1 MIEHIGYYRKGT
13 YNAVNDAIRLPFHLK
28 LKDKLPLYKD
38 KIPTDKDGDCIRVTL
53 IDGTLLI
60 EKWVSEYRDFELVAC
75 TSNFIIEYC
84 K

>member
-1 MIEHIGYYRKGT
+1 MIEHIGYYRKAV

-38 KIPTDKDGDCIRVTL
+38 KTPTDKDGDCIRVTL

-60 EKWVSEYRDFELVAC
+60 EKWVSERRDFELVAC
-75 TSNFIIEYC
+75 SNNFIIEYC